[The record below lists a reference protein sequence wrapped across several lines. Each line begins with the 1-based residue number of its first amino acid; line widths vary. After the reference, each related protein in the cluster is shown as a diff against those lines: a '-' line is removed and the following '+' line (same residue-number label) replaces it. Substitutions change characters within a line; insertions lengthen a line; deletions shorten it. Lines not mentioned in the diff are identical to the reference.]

1 MRTKPS
7 RRERRAFN
15 SAYKYKE
22 RLQKILSVNALTEPK
37 PHTSK
42 RKQNNV

>member
-22 RLQKILSVNALTEPK
+22 KLQKILSVNALTETK
-37 PHTSK
+37 PQTK
-42 RKQNNV
+42 RKQDNV